1 VTVEVTDARA
11 ASPEVVAPLV
21 DNFIT
26 LMRAFNKARARI
38 VAAAEHDVEWSAH
51 LLLRSIANSDEPMR
65 AGALAECLH
74 SDPSTVSR
82 QVAAL
87 VKDGYLERHADPDDG
102 RASLLVLTDRA
113 KDLLVEHDQI
123 RLEHFARVVGDWSDA
138 DLKRFAGMLERFT
151 KAYEAATTNW
161 IVEAGPARPG
171 RAGSKH

>member
-1 VTVEVTDARA
+1 MTDVAERRA

-26 LMRAFNKARARI
+26 LMRAFNKARARM

-51 LLLRSIANSDEPMR
+51 VLLRCIANNDEPMR
-65 AGALAECLH
+65 AGALAECLR

-102 RASLLVLTDRA
+102 RASLLVVTERA
-113 KDLLVEHDQI
+113 KDLLVQHDQI

-138 DLKRFAGMLERFT
+138 DLEAFAGMLERFT
-151 KAYEAATTNW
+151 KAYEAATTDW
-161 IVEAGPARPG
+161 IAEAGTTRPG